1 MRRIG
6 TCTSIT
12 LIGTFYADG
21 CAIVVVS
28 EIAWTVC
35 IIEGSERINGAR
47 CADSGGVLAI
57 FTVIMARL
65 TDIENIRI
73 SAIFTTTDASHQ
85 GSIRVTRSAVIGVY

>member
-21 CAIVVVS
+21 CAIVIVTEV
-28 EIAWTVC
+28 AWTVC
-35 IIEGSERINGAR
+35 VIEGSERINGAR
-47 CADSGGVLAI
+47 RAESGRVLAS

-85 GSIRVTRSAVIGVY
+85 SSVRVTRSAVIGVY